1 MKEDLI
7 AVARIST
14 PHGVRGE
21 VKLLP
26 LTDFPRRFEQTESLL
41 LADGKRLVLES
52 ARMNKDV
59 VLVKFRGMDTPEVWA
74 PLRHQELYVTE
85 DALMP
90 LPPGRYY
97 IHQLLG
103 LTVVDEKGTELGTVT
118 DVLQTGSNDVYAVK
132 TSGGEELLLPA
143 IESVVHEIDMAQ
155 RRMTVTLPEY
165 W

>member
-1 MKEDLI
+1 MKNNLI

-41 LADGKRLVLES
+41 MADGTRLVLES

-85 DALMP
+85 DELMP
-90 LPPGRYY
+90 LPPGQYY
-97 IHQLLG
+97 IHQVIG
-103 LTVVDEKGTELGTVT
+103 LTVVDKNGSTLGTVS

-132 TSGGEELLLPA
+132 TIDGGELLLPA
-143 IESVVHEIDMAQ
+143 IASAIHSIDIVNN
-155 RRMTVTLPEY
+155 RMTVTVPEY